1 MRFLMAAA
9 ASSEFLKASILS
21 LAIVSSAAATAQQ
34 GTEAIIEG
42 STIIYDADF
51 FAEFSP
57 VNVNDMMDRIPG
69 ISLAMNNRGG
79 GNRRGLGAGENEIL
93 INGQRQTGKSN
104 EGRDQLSRLSADQVD
119 YIEIIRGT
127 SEEMDIR
134 SGGQVV
140 NIVLLDSRS
149 RSSITAEANMDRYH
163 DGTFDPGAKL
173 SWTGQSGSL
182 NYLFHLEGEPR
193 YQNRLSK
200 EFSRD
205 PAGNL
210 LETRFE
216 DSTREQ
222 TDYETSFN
230 LGYQFDNSL
239 VQLNGLYGGDCAP
252 EDKERLINNFSDTGI
267 VSQLERE
274 DIDRCRENWEIGGD
288 YEYEFRNGGKYRF
301 LFIVNDGQW
310 LQERDRFE
318 VFDDREEKDLFLYNN
333 GRDQERIFRTSYTFD
348 PIPNH
353 GLEFGIERAQTLRDG
368 NLRLGLDLGGTPS
381 PEHGF
386 LTAVTV
392 DNSNST
398 VEEVRYENFLVHNW
412 QINDK
417 SSLESSLIYE
427 TSTITQTGDVYN
439 ERDFDFV
446 RPKLD
451 YRYNI
456 NQSMQLR
463 ATAEKLVSQLSFSD
477 FMASSD
483 SDDDDQNT
491 QAGNPQ
497 IVQEQHWEYSLNLE
511 YRLPNSIGVLNSE
524 IYYRDYEDVIDRVD
538 VSTGPD
544 DLRSARGNIGGAYRY
559 GMNLDASS
567 RLGYIGL
574 PSALLSLGFSVQD
587 SEVTDPFLK
596 IKRRMR
602 YNSRWFGRANF
613 RHDITR
619 WDMSYGFSYFNSD
632 NDSNARQQ
640 IDINDIERDIRDYGL
655 MLFVE
660 KKAFNGITFRLDVRN
675 ANDPLRCRERTRF
688 LGATIGG
695 IVEEIE
701 NYCSQDGPVYAL
713 KVRHTF

>member
-1 MRFLMAAA
+1 MAAA
-9 ASSEFLKASILS
+9 VTSGFLKASILF
-21 LAIVSSAAATAQQ
+21 LAIASSVEATAQQ

-42 STIIYDADF
+42 STIVYDADF

-79 GNRRGLGAGENEIL
+79 GNRRGLGPGENEIL

-149 RSSITAEANMDRYH
+149 RSNITAEANMDRYH
-163 DGTFDPGAKL
+163 DGTFEPGAKL
-173 SWTGQSGSL
+173 SWTGQSGPL
-182 NYLFHLEGEPR
+182 NYLFHLEGEPS

-252 EDKERLINNFSDTGI
+252 EDKERLINDYSDSGI

-274 DIDRCRENWEIGGD
+274 AIDRCRENWEIGGD

-386 LTAVTV
+386 LTAVAV

-574 PSALLSLGFSVQD
+574 PSALLSLGISVQD
-587 SEVTDPFLK
+587 SEVTDPFLN

-602 YNSRWFGRANF
+602 YNSRWFGRASF

-655 MLFVE
+655 MLFFE

>member
-1 MRFLMAAA
+1 MAAA
-9 ASSEFLKASILS
+9 VTSGFLKASILF
-21 LAIVSSAAATAQQ
+21 LAIASSVEATAQQ

-42 STIIYDADF
+42 STIVYDADF

-79 GNRRGLGAGENEIL
+79 GNRRGLGPGENEIL

-149 RSSITAEANMDRYH
+149 RSNITAEANMDRYH
-163 DGTFDPGAKL
+163 DGTFEPGAKL
-173 SWTGQSGSL
+173 SWTGQSGPL
-182 NYLFHLEGEPR
+182 NYLFHLEGEPS

-252 EDKERLINNFSDTGI
+252 EDKERLINDYSDSGI

-274 DIDRCRENWEIGGD
+274 VIDRCRENWEIGGD

-386 LTAVTV
+386 LTAVAV

-567 RLGYIGL
+567 RLGHIGL
-574 PSALLSLGFSVQD
+574 PSALLSLGISVQEYD
-587 SEVTDPFLK
+587 VTDVFLK
-596 IKRRMR
+596 LKRRMR
-602 YNSRWFGRANF
+602 YNSRWFGRASF

-655 MLFVE
+655 MLFFE

>member
-1 MRFLMAAA
+1 MAAA
-9 ASSEFLKASILS
+9 VTSGFLKASILF
-21 LAIVSSAAATAQQ
+21 LAIASSVEATAQQ

-42 STIIYDADF
+42 STIVYDADF

-149 RSSITAEANMDRYH
+149 RSNITAEANMDRYH
-163 DGTFDPGAKL
+163 DGTFEPGAKL
-173 SWTGQSGSL
+173 SWTGQSGPL
-182 NYLFHLEGEPR
+182 NYLFHLEGEPS

-252 EDKERLINNFSDTGI
+252 EDKERLINDYSDSGI

-274 DIDRCRENWEIGGD
+274 VIDRCRENWEIGGD

-386 LTAVTV
+386 LTAVAV

-538 VSTGPD
+538 VSTEPD

-574 PSALLSLGFSVQD
+574 PSALLSLGISVQD
-587 SEVTDPFLK
+587 SEVTDPFLN

-602 YNSRWFGRANF
+602 YNSRWFGRASF

-655 MLFVE
+655 MLFFE

>member
-1 MRFLMAAA
+1 MAAA
-9 ASSEFLKASILS
+9 VTSGFLKASILF
-21 LAIVSSAAATAQQ
+21 LAIASSVEATAQQ

-42 STIIYDADF
+42 STIVYDADF

-79 GNRRGLGAGENEIL
+79 GNRRGLGPGENEIL

-149 RSSITAEANMDRYH
+149 RSNITAEANMDRYH
-163 DGTFDPGAKL
+163 DGTFEPGAKL
-173 SWTGQSGSL
+173 SWTGQSGPL
-182 NYLFHLEGEPR
+182 NYLFHLEGEPS

-252 EDKERLINNFSDTGI
+252 EDKERLINDYSDSGI

-274 DIDRCRENWEIGGD
+274 VIDRCRENWEIGGD

-386 LTAVTV
+386 LTAVAV

-538 VSTGPD
+538 VSTEPD

-574 PSALLSLGFSVQD
+574 PSALLSLGISVQD
-587 SEVTDPFLK
+587 SEVTDPFLN

-602 YNSRWFGRANF
+602 YNSRWFGRASF

-655 MLFVE
+655 MLFFE